1 MGTLRKSI
9 VTVLLLSLATS
20 CAMAPRKRMFIGA
33 GAGAAVGAAGGAILS
48 PNSESRGINTL
59 VFGLM
64 GALAGGLGALLLG
77 SEDEIPTGK
86 KPVPG
91 LTEESAAG
99 VEFINRPNQ
108 PLPQFV
114 KERLVPVVVEELTE
128 KDTVGEDGT
137 LHEPHKI
144 YRIKRQAELIARPV
158 SAATKEE
165 KKK

>member
-1 MGTLRKSI
+1 MGALRKAMA
-9 VTVLLLSLATS
+9 TALLVALATGCTTS
-20 CAMAPRKRMFIGA
+20 PRMRMFIGA
-33 GAGAAVGAAGGAILS
+33 GGGAAAGAAGGAILS
-48 PNSESRGINTL
+48 PNSESRGLNTL

-77 SEDEIPTGK
+77 HEDEIPAGK
-86 KPVPG
+86 TPVPG

-99 VEFINRPNQ
+99 AEFITRPNQ
-108 PLPQFV
+108 PLPTFV
-114 KERLVPVVVEELTE
+114 KDRLIPVVVEELIE

-165 KKK
+165 KKQ